1 MTCPYSNT
9 MASKQG
15 SDVSSSERMK
25 FLEKENKLLYQV
37 VELQNTVRMLEKRV
51 LELEAGKNQNDEIE
65 FLSDDS
71 KEEDAKKEEK
81 DVSLGTL
88 TLTQEKELY
97 GKYYDIRRS
106 IIDELTDEDWDDGR
120 YIIPIYIYCL

>member
-1 MTCPYSNT
+1 
-9 MASKQG
+9 MASKQE
-15 SDVSSSERMK
+15 SDVTSSEKMK

-51 LELEAGKNQNDEIE
+51 KELEAGKNQNNES
-65 FLSDDS
+65 FDDS
-71 KEEDAKKEEK
+71 KEEEERNMSSEK
-81 DVSLGTL
+81 L

-120 YIIPIYIYCL
+120 YVTSIHNIYCSYSRNYHTNINN